1 MYIGFGKGLNTLL
14 VDDEPVAQRL
24 LKEVLDTEG
33 FSVEIAGTLAAATQL
48 CSRTA
53 FDLVIVDKNLPDGE
67 GLQLAEKLFEEQ
79 NDCAVVVITGY
90 ANLDSAIQAMRFNVL
105 DYLLKPIDVNDF
117 RERIRRVV
125 DQLLLRREHQ
135 KAITEL
141 ESKDSQMGQLAAM
154 ATRDP
159 LTRLHNHAYFQERL
173 GKEVSRCSRYGRV
186 LGLIFVDIDNFKSI
200 NDKLGH
206 KHGDELLKGIADILR
221 GESRESDIH
230 FRLREHDIA
239 ARYGG
244 DEFVL
249 MLPETPKGGTATT
262 AERLRNCIEQHNF
275 GPDFL
280 GVTVSIGLAAFPVD
294 GSDRDILINAA
305 DRALHAAKN
314 FGRNRVVAYTPEIAA
329 PDTGQAWEPSP
340 DVKQLSA
347 LENTIADRAFEFVYQ
362 PIIRSKSLEVFGYEA
377 LCRPTHSSFASPAD
391 LVRAAERAGRIVDL
405 GRVLREGAVGP
416 MQELP
421 ETFHLFINLHPQELN
436 DPKLVSLEP
445 FLKPWV
451 DRVVFEVTSSRAIVD
466 HQRLKNTMQKLHA
479 HGFKVALDDLSSGY
493 MGLNSVAQL
502 EPDFIKLNTAML
514 RGISDD
520 ERAFRLVKHFI
531 EHCVDEN
538 IEVIAH
544 GIESPEDEAI
554 AVNLGCPLLLQGY
567 YFGKGQPTFSET
579 QD

>member
-1 MYIGFGKGLNTLL
+1 MYVGIGRGLNTLL

-24 LKEVLDTEG
+24 LKEVLDAEG
-33 FSVEIAGTLAAATQL
+33 FSIEIAGSLAGAHQL

-53 FDLVIVDKNLPDGE
+53 FDLVIVDKNLPDGS
-67 GLQLAEKLFEEQ
+67 GLQLAEKLFEER

-90 ANLDSAIQAMRFNVL
+90 ANLDSAIEAIRFNVL
-105 DYLLKPIDVNDF
+105 DYLLKPIEVNNF

-135 KAITEL
+135 RAIQEI
-141 ESKDSQMGQLAAM
+141 DSRDTRMGQLEAM

-159 LTRLHNHAYFQERL
+159 LTRLYNHAYFQERL
-173 GKEVSRCSRYGRV
+173 GKEISRCSRYGRV
-186 LGLIFVDIDNFKSI
+186 LGLMFVDVDDFKTI
-200 NDKLGH
+200 NDGLGH
-206 KHGDELLKGIADILR
+206 QRGDELLKGIADILR

-262 AERLRNCIEQHNF
+262 AERLRNCIEQYDF
-275 GPDFL
+275 GPGL
-280 GVTVSIGLAAFPVD
+280 EGVTVSIGLAALPVD
-294 GSDRDILINAA
+294 GADRDALVNAA

-314 FGRNRVVAYTPEIAA
+314 FGRNRVVAYTPELAA
-329 PDTGQAWEPSP
+329 PDPDLAWEASP

-347 LENTIADRAFEFVYQ
+347 LENTIADRAFQFVYQ

-377 LCRPTHSSFASPAD
+377 LCRPSHSLFSSPAE
-391 LVRAAERAGRIVDL
+391 LVQAAERAGRIVDL
-405 GRVLREGAVGP
+405 GRVLREGAVTP
-416 MQELP
+416 MRELP
-421 ETFHLFINLHPQELN
+421 KDFQLFINLHPQELN
-436 DPKLVSLEP
+436 DPQLVSPEP
-445 FLKPWV
+445 FLQPWV
-451 DRVVFEVTSSRAIVD
+451 DRVVFEITSSRAIVD
-466 HQRLKNTMQKLHA
+466 YQRLKNTMQKLRA
-479 HGFKVALDDLSSGY
+479 HGFRIALDDLSSGY

-502 EPDFIKLNTAML
+502 EPDFIKLNMSML
-514 RGISDD
+514 RGIRVN
-520 ERAFRLVKHFI
+520 ERAYRLVKHFI
-531 EHCVDEN
+531 EYSVDEK

-544 GIESPEDEAI
+544 GIESPQDEEI

-567 YFGKGQPTFSET
+567 YFGRGEAGFSEK
-579 QD
+579 